1 MTRAERLFRS
11 LLEARRGVLV
21 GVALVCGVAAF
32 FAAKVRPNYDAEA
45 FLPTWDARRQVFEEH
60 RRSFEDDDR
69 QVLVFVAGTM
79 GPATHAHLRRVAELL
94 GDEGLEDVRWIGN
107 AELAAADPDDPF
119 TLRVEA
125 PFATPDLEAFEARR
139 DDPLLRGRLFSPGAD
154 AFVVRAVLPAERDTV
169 EGQLATEAALDAALA
184 PLRAEGVD
192 VRVAGVPILKARGF
206 RLVQGDA
213 SRFLALGLALVTLW
227 LFVALRR
234 LRDVAA
240 IVLSLLPAILVTL
253 GVMGATDTPISALT
267 SFIPLLVW
275 IVGVCDALHL
285 VTEVRA
291 KRAEGLSSRG
301 DRRSRIGA
309 PSHPLHS
316 HGFDPCKG
324 GTLSRRDAIA
334 RAFAEL
340 WRSCLFTSLTTALGF
355 GSLALS
361 GVAIVVELAL
371 FTALAIVL
379 AFVCAMVV
387 LPLLLDLGAE
397 RAVRETAWLERLVA
411 VLVDRARAHARRPSV
426 VGLVAAVLFSIAA
439 LTGATRLRTN
449 ASLVDDVRPD
459 HPLMRDLR
467 WIEDVGLAPFSIA
480 LWLRADD
487 PETLTAPE
495 TYAWMTR
502 TSVFLRGGE
511 PVRGVVGPTEYFESA
526 ARALDLPP
534 PSRREEVAQL
544 GLLLDMAAPDGFDD
558 VWRPAEGQARLVADA
573 VDLGSA
579 RMDPYFAALE
589 AHLAEDPPPP
599 GVRVDVTGTLRLSH
613 VALADILSGFGTS
626 LVLAFFA
633 VFALLSWLLRSVWQG
648 LLAMVPNLLPLLA
661 MLGAMGALGLDV
673 KPSTLLV
680 FSVALGIAV
689 DDTLHLVGRLVERRR
704 LGDAMDA
711 AIDDALRTSGRAIVL
726 TSLVIGAGFAVLVT
740 SDFRFLVLVGAM
752 TALAVVTALV
762 ADLFVYPV
770 LLRRGAPAPALVG
783 QVQA

>member
-291 KRAEGLSSRG
+291 KRAEGLGVRSAARLDERSHRHPSRVRSVQRRRRIAALAELPLHFAHHRARLRQPRGQRRRDRGRARALHRVG
-301 DRRSRIGA
+301 DRPRVR
-309 PSHPLHS
+309 L
-316 HGFDPCKG
+316 
-324 GTLSRRDAIA
+324 RDG
-334 RAFAEL
+334 RAA
-340 WRSCLFTSLTTALGF
+340 
-355 GSLALS
+355 
-361 GVAIVVELAL
+361 
-371 FTALAIVL
+371 ALARPRRR
-379 AFVCAMVV
+379 A
-387 LPLLLDLGAE
+387 
-397 RAVRETAWLERLVA
+397 AVRETAWLERLVA
-411 VLVDRARAHARRPSV
+411 VLWIAPVRTRVGRASSVSWRSGSSRSRPSPAPR
-426 VGLVAAVLFSIAA
+426 GFER
-439 LTGATRLRTN
+439 TR
-449 ASLVDDVRPD
+449 
-459 HPLMRDLR
+459 R
-467 WIEDVGLAPFSIA
+467 W
-480 LWLRADD
+480 
-487 PETLTAPE
+487 
-495 TYAWMTR
+495 
-502 TSVFLRGGE
+502 
-511 PVRGVVGPTEYFESA
+511 
-526 ARALDLPP
+526 
-534 PSRREEVAQL
+534 
-544 GLLLDMAAPDGFDD
+544 
-558 VWRPAEGQARLVADA
+558 
-573 VDLGSA
+573 
-579 RMDPYFAALE
+579 
-589 AHLAEDPPPP
+589 
-599 GVRVDVTGTLRLSH
+599 
-613 VALADILSGFGTS
+613 
-626 LVLAFFA
+626 
-633 VFALLSWLLRSVWQG
+633 
-648 LLAMVPNLLPLLA
+648 
-661 MLGAMGALGLDV
+661 
-673 KPSTLLV
+673 ST
-680 FSVALGIAV
+680 
-689 DDTLHLVGRLVERRR
+689 
-704 LGDAMDA
+704 
-711 AIDDALRTSGRAIVL
+711 
-726 TSLVIGAGFAVLVT
+726 T
-740 SDFRFLVLVGAM
+740 SDPTTR
-752 TALAVVTALV
+752 
-762 ADLFVYPV
+762 
-770 LLRRGAPAPALVG
+770 
-783 QVQA
+783 